1 MPTSSLVLSP
11 DERLDAVYENIR
23 LIQRK
28 KGLTF
33 GTDAYLLA
41 AFVKSG
47 KNGRGADFGAGSGI
61 ISLLCAA
68 RRNYSKIH
76 AFEIQPVYADLV
88 QRNTVL
94 NGFGDIISAHC
105 MDVRE
110 VTQTVTGGSLTSIW
124 SNPPYLPQEGGFSNA
139 NEEMRI
145 ARRELNGTIDDF
157 CAAASRLLESG
168 GSFYTVYRPDRLA
181 ELFFALQKNRL
192 QPKRMIT
199 VYPDMDSKPCLVLTE
214 AQKDAAPSLKQSRPL
229 LIYQSNGS
237 EKTYTPAMQQVYDSF
252 SLDFLF

>member
-1 MPTSSLVLSP
+1 MSSSSILLSP
-11 DERLDAVYENIR
+11 DERLDSVNENIR

-28 KGLTF
+28 NGLTF
-33 GTDAYLLA
+33 GTDAYLLG

-47 KNGRGADFGAGSGI
+47 KGGRGADFGAGSGI

-68 RRNYSKIH
+68 RRNYRQIH

-88 QRNTVL
+88 ERNALL
-94 NGFGDIISAHC
+94 NGFAEIILPHC
-105 MDVRE
+105 MDIRD
-110 VTQTVTGGSLTSIW
+110 VTQAVTGGALQSVW
-124 SNPPYLPQEGGFSNA
+124 SNPPYLPQTGGFSNA

-157 CAAASRLLESG
+157 CAAASHLLESG

-199 VYPDMDSKPCLVLTE
+199 VYPDEFSKPCLVLTE
-214 AQKDAAPSLKQSRPL
+214 AQKDAAPSLKQARPL
-229 LIYQSNGS
+229 LIYQSDGT
-237 EKTYTPAMQQVYDSF
+237 KKVYTAAMQRVYDTF

>member
-1 MPTSSLVLSP
+1 MSTTSILLSP
-11 DERLDAVYENIR
+11 DERLDSVNENLR

-28 KGLTF
+28 NGLTF

-47 KNGRGADFGAGSGI
+47 KGGRGADLGAGSGI

-68 RRNYSKIH
+68 RRNYSEIH
-76 AFEIQPVYADLV
+76 AFEIQPVYAELV
-88 QRNTVL
+88 RRNATL
-94 NGFGDIISAHC
+94 NGLESILRAHC
-105 MDVRE
+105 LDVRN
-110 VTQTVTGGSLTSIW
+110 VTQATTTGALTCVW
-124 SNPPYLPQEGGFSNA
+124 SNPPYLPQTGGFSNA

-157 CAAASRLLESG
+157 CAAAARLLESG

-181 ELFFALQKNRL
+181 DLFYALQKNRL
-192 QPKRMIT
+192 EPKRMIT
-199 VYPDMDSKPCLVLTE
+199 IYPNEFSKPCLILTE
-214 AQKDAAPSLKQSRPL
+214 AQKDAAPSLKQARPL
-229 LIYQSNGS
+229 LIYQADNT
-237 EKTYTPAMQQVYDSF
+237 KKVYTAAMQRVYDTF